1 MGDSENKTE
10 EKQYTGFL
18 SRIPTLAHYGSI
30 GKSKF
35 IRFFHGFGQFIRE
48 VLSLFKRDYIE
59 GTLFILFCTIF
70 TAVSTSVLKKAVIW
84 GMMKVNGVT
93 YIAPSNLRQVLL
105 NPLSMIMMILFA
117 VIVTLMSLFQIAG
130 LLHTFSVGRT
140 GRETNLTCMFRAGF
154 RACRKALHPKNW
166 LLILFILIL
175 FPLTKLLPLSSST
188 FKLILPGFI
197 NQTID
202 YTSGLNLL
210 YNIIYFIL
218 IIFLTVYI
226 FSINSFVLQ
235 RESLFR
241 SCRRSRKLEKGH
253 FFETLFSMLLLTIM
267 LNFTINSVASIV
279 VVNFKE
285 VVSWL
290 KGNTSF
296 IDKTESVGT
305 YTYVLRQ
312 ILKSFISP
320 AINNAALTVLFYRYV
335 REKSELYTLSSDF
348 IKVKEYSFRRSAITV
363 AAIIAVSLGVLG
375 IFAYRYSYLFE
386 EVGRPL
392 VCAHRGDNVN
402 APENTMPAFEL
413 AASENL
419 KWIELDVHQTKDG
432 VIICNHDST
441 IKRVTGIN
449 YSIHDHTFAEL
460 SACKFGSWMPGDY
473 TDVSVPKLE
482 EALKLAKENDM
493 NVQVELKGHPLD
505 KNFEEN
511 VLKVIND
518 TGMHDNVMVIAQDAR
533 RLQRVMEL
541 DPTITKGYCMA
552 IAVGDLN
559 DIPYTDNITIEETYV
574 TPELVRNM
582 HAKGVKVFCWTVDK
596 DDTVQYLVSCGVDVI
611 GTDDPML
618 ISAALEK
625 ADYSGGFTRAFHI
638 VMHLIAKMDK

>member
-1 MGDSENKTE
+1 MGDREKKTE
-10 EKQYTGFL
+10 EMQFTGFL
-18 SRIPTLAHYGSI
+18 AKIPTFARYGKI
-30 GKSKF
+30 GKNKF
-35 IRFFHGFGQFIRE
+35 VNFFTGFRQFLHE

-59 GTLFILFCTIF
+59 GTLFILFCTLI
-70 TAVSTSVLKKAVIW
+70 TAVATSVLKEVLIW
-84 GMMKVNGVT
+84 AMMKVSGVT
-93 YIAPSNLRQVLL
+93 YIAPNNIRQVLL
-105 NPLSMIMMILFA
+105 NPLSILMMIVFA
-117 VIVTLMSLFQIAG
+117 VIVTLFSLFEIAG

-140 GRETNLTCMFRAGF
+140 GKETNLTCMFRAGF

-188 FKLILPGFI
+188 FKLIVPGFI
-197 NQTID
+197 SQTID
-202 YTSGLNLL
+202 YTSGLSVL
-210 YNIIYFIL
+210 YNIIYFAL
-218 IIFLTVYI
+218 IVFLTIYI

-241 SCRRSRKLEKGH
+241 SCTRARKLEKGH
-253 FFETLFSMLLLTIM
+253 FFETLFSMFLLTII
-267 LNFTINSVASIV
+267 LNFLINSVSSIIV
-279 VVNFKE
+279 MNFKE
-285 VVSWL
+285 LMSWL
-290 KGNTSF
+290 KGNTS
-296 IDKTESVGT
+296 IVDKSESVGT
-305 YTYVLRQ
+305 NTYVLRQ
-312 ILKSFISP
+312 ILKSLISP

-335 REKSELYTLSSDF
+335 REKSELYTLSADF
-348 IKVKEYSFRRSAITV
+348 IRVKHYSFRRSVITV
-363 AAIIAVSLGVLG
+363 VSIIVISLSVLG

-386 EVGRPL
+386 EVQKPL

-419 KWIELDVHQTKDG
+419 QWIELDVHQTKDG

-449 YSIHDHTFAEL
+449 MRIHDHTFAEL
-460 SACKFGSWMPGDY
+460 SSVEFGDWMPGNY
-473 TDVSVPKLE
+473 KHVTVPKLE
-482 EALKLAKENDM
+482 EALLLAKENNM

-505 KNFEEN
+505 KDFEEN

-518 TGMHDNVMVIAQDAR
+518 TGMHDNVMIIAQDAR
-533 RLQRVMEL
+533 RLQRIMEI

-552 IAVGDLN
+552 VALGDLN

-611 GTDDPML
+611 GTDNPLL
-618 ISAALEK
+618 ISDALEK
-625 ADYSGGFTRAFHI
+625 ADYSGGFSRAFHI
-638 VMHLIAKMDK
+638 VMHMIAKMDK